1 MRDWLK
7 NLREILRAGLWFVP
21 ALLIVAATVL
31 AHMVLAVDRARALEP
46 SGDWVFGGGPEA
58 AREIV
63 GTIADGVLTV
73 GGVAFSITV
82 VALALAGSQYGALQ
96 MASYLRD
103 RLSQFVLG
111 TFVGTF
117 VYCLLVLGN
126 MDAAGGSDGVPEYAV
141 TLAVLLGLL
150 SLAAFIVL
158 FHHLSQS
165 LQAERLAARLGADL
179 LARLRHMYPEKAE
192 RRREAADDGPA
203 DETGPWTPILARETG
218 YLQAIEYKRALA
230 IAIQHDA
237 VVWLSQRAGDFITEG
252 SPIGRLCHHGARD
265 RADVA
270 AAIARCHLIGH
281 MRTPTQDPEY
291 PVHQLA
297 QIAVRALSPAI
308 NDPYTALICLD
319 WLEAALRVLALGTI
333 APIACR
339 DAHGRLRI
347 IAPHAGFAQVAD
359 AVFNKVRQAAR
370 PHRALMMRLVAVVE
384 NVASVVSRDEDRGS
398 LLTHLRLLA
407 EDGAQGLAVERERA
421 ELRARCA
428 AVETLLKKATPQ
440 HRGAEGT
447 ETAETEDM

>member
-7 NLREILRAGLWFVP
+7 NLREILRAGLWLVP
-21 ALLIVAATVL
+21 AVLIIAESLLALVVL
-31 AHMVLAVDRARALEP
+31 ALDRTRSLEP
-46 SGDWVFGGGPEA
+46 SGDWLFGGDKQA
-58 AREIV
+58 ALAIV

-103 RLSQFVLG
+103 RLNQFVLG

-117 VYCLLVLGN
+117 VYCLIVLGH
-126 MDAAGGSDGVPEYAV
+126 MDVAGGSDGVPEYAV

-179 LARLRHMYPEKAE
+179 LARLHHMYPEKAE

-218 YLQAIEYKRALA
+218 YLQAIEYERALA
-230 IAIQHDA
+230 IAIQHHA
-237 VVWLSQRAGDFITEG
+237 VVRLSRRAGDFITAG
-252 SPIGRLCHHGARD
+252 SPIGRLWHDGAED
-265 RADVA
+265 RAAVA
-270 AAIARCHLIGH
+270 AAIVRCHLIGR

-319 WLEAALRVLALGTI
+319 WLEAALRVLARGTI

-339 DAHGRLRI
+339 DASGRLRI

-370 PHRALMMRLVAVVE
+370 PHRALMMRLVAMVE
-384 NVASVVSRDEDRGS
+384 NVAGVASRDEDRAS
-398 LLTHLRLLA
+398 LLMHLRQLA

-428 AVETLLKKATPQ
+428 AVETLLRIETEKNPS
-440 HRGAEGT
+440 AEG
-447 ETAETEDM
+447 ADTEDI

>member
-1 MRDWLK
+1 MWDWLK
-7 NLREILRAGLWFVP
+7 NLREILRAGLWLVP
-21 ALLIVAATVL
+21 AVLIVAESLLALVVL
-31 AHMVLAVDRARALEP
+31 ALDRTRRLEP
-46 SGDWVFGGGPEA
+46 SGDWLFGGDKQA
-58 AREIV
+58 ALAIV

-103 RLSQFVLG
+103 RLNQFVLG

-117 VYCLLVLGN
+117 VYCLIVLGN

-141 TLAVLLGLL
+141 TLAVVLGLL
-150 SLAAFIVL
+150 SLTAFIVL

-179 LARLRHMYPEKAE
+179 LAKLRSMYPEEAE
-192 RRREAADDGPA
+192 RRRETANDGPP
-203 DETGPWTPILARETG
+203 DEAGPWTPVLARETG

-237 VVWLSQRAGDFITEG
+237 VVRLSQRAGDFITEG
-252 SPIGRLCHHGARD
+252 SPIGRLCHDGARD

-319 WLEAALRVLALGTI
+319 WLEAALRVLARGAI

-339 DAHGRLRI
+339 DGLGRLRI

-370 PHRALMMRLVAVVE
+370 PHRALMMRLVAMVE
-384 NVASVVSRDEDRGS
+384 NVASVVSRDDDRNT
-398 LLTHLRLLA
+398 LLMHLRLLD
-407 EDGAQGLAVERERA
+407 EDGAQGLAVERERV
-421 ELRARCA
+421 ELHARCA
-428 AVETLLKKATPQ
+428 AVETLLRIETEEKAQ
-440 HRGAEGT
+440 RRGAEG
-447 ETAETEDM
+447 AETDGS